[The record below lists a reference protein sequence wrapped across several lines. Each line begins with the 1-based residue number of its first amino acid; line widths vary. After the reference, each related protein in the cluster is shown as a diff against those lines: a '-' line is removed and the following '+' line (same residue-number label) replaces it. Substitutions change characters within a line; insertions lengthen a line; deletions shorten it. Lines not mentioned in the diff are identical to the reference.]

1 MASGGGEAA
10 DVMPLPGEA
19 SKAGA
24 LSPLPRGT
32 PATSLALS
40 RPTPQQPAPCTATT
54 ATTFAPTPRSSLSG
68 SGGGCGGSIVAAN
81 NGSGLA
87 PASAECASRELFTDF
102 NRRDAELH
110 NPSPSSTCVARIKTG
125 ARKNSVC
132 GRPVCATSSHFC
144 GFHVP
149 RDTKKRA
156 RETRDLIDGVDIA
169 SLPSPTIGML
179 AKRCVHMV
187 PGHAGAPDVQCQNT
201 IRGPSDLCHRHRGQ
215 SPAKRPRKYRYVDS
229 QLRELAVDLVADQ
242 NLSCGQAAKQ
252 LHLPRQT
259 VNEIVQHFYK
269 TGNTQRSTQR
279 DAPPNKKVTE
289 DIVAF
294 VKSIVWAPKLEHR
307 RADVTLRQLCDSV
320 ATQFGVR
327 MCPATMSGILKNPG
341 LQITMK
347 KLRAIKKVDNSN
359 V

>member
-1 MASGGGEAA
+1 MPT

-19 SKAGA
+19 SKADA

-54 ATTFAPTPRSSLSG
+54 ATTFAPTPRSSLSV
-68 SGGGCGGSIVAAN
+68 SCGGCGGPIVAAN

-87 PASAECASRELFTDF
+87 AAAASAAGCASHELITDF
-102 NRRDAELH
+102 VRRDAELH
-110 NPSPSSTCVARIKTG
+110 NPSPPSTCVARIKTG

-132 GRPVCATSSHFC
+132 GRPVCATSSHLC
-144 GFHVP
+144 GSHVP
-149 RDTKKRA
+149 RATKKRA
-156 RETRDLIDGVDIA
+156 RETPDLIDGVDIA
-169 SLPSPTIGML
+169 AVPSPTVGML

-201 IRGPSDLCHRHRGQ
+201 ILGPSDLCHRHRGK

-229 QLRELAVDLVADQ
+229 QHRELVVDLVADQ
-242 NLSCGQAAKQ
+242 NLSCGQAAKL

-269 TGNTQRSTQR
+269 TGCTQRSTQR
-279 DAPPNKKVTE
+279 EAPPNKKVTK
-289 DIVAF
+289 DIIAF